1 MKTTNEIINDM
12 KTPKEI
18 IEKISEL
25 QSLLEREVEWSLT
38 DYVESSEINP
48 ALRQINAGMLQ
59 LQIIAEEIEKDL
71 EES

>member
-1 MKTTNEIINDM
+1 M
-12 KTPKEI
+12 KTPNEI